1 MVGVRGKVL
10 NAAQS
15 AFLRKHRIRAVVLF
29 RANLGSEAEV
39 RALIAA
45 LRKAMGPRALIAID
59 QEGGAVVRTAFLP
72 HPPAAMALGAAGSA
86 ALAEE
91 VGAAV
96 ARGLKAVGFNWN
108 FAPVVDVNNDTAN
121 PVIAERSFSSNP
133 SEVAHLA
140 GAWMRGALREGV
152 ACCVKHFPGHGDT
165 RVDSHLELP
174 VVDKSRRQLSA
185 LELKPFRALQKSAPA
200 MMTAHIVYPQIDR
213 DRPATLSRKLLHG
226 MLRASWGYKGVIITD
241 SLLMKAIHQH
251 YRHDRA
257 AVLALQAGADMV
269 MTLGEPEE
277 QRETVEAIGA
287 ALADGSLTRAEVL
300 RSRARLDALAGRYP
314 IRPQRYAKARRAA
327 DERLMDRASCLALS
341 RIGDA
346 RPPPLDAPLRVIT
359 QRDAASDG
367 VSEAGLPGKAVAQL
381 FEAFRS
387 VEIVQVEDLR
397 SLDWDRLP
405 RDDRAAVLVSNQRA
419 RYGQA
424 SRRWRP
430 QLHVA
435 LWNPFQVLDVAS
447 PAIVTWGFADGA
459 LRALRGW
466 LEGRTP
472 APGRSPV
479 SLVPPAPMTAAHRRS
494 AKR

>member
-1 MVGVRGKVL
+1 MVRVRGKVL
-10 NAAQS
+10 DAAQS

-39 RALIAA
+39 RALTAA
-45 LRKAMGPRALIAID
+45 LRKAMGPRALIGID
-59 QEGGAVVRTAFLP
+59 QEGGAVVRATFLP

-91 VGAAV
+91 VGASV
-96 ARGLKAVGFNWN
+96 ARGLKSVGFNWN
-108 FAPVVDVNNDTAN
+108 FAPVVDVNNDPAN

-133 SEVAHLA
+133 SEVTRLA

-152 ACCVKHFPGHGDT
+152 ACCIKHFPGHGDT

-174 VVDKSRRQLSA
+174 IVDKSKRQLSA

-200 MMTAHIVYPQIDR
+200 MMTAHIVYPRIDR

-226 MLRASWGYKGVIITD
+226 LLRATWGYDGVIITD
-241 SLLMKAIHQH
+241 SLSMKAIHQR

-269 MTLGEPEE
+269 MALGDPEE
-277 QRETVEAIGA
+277 QRKAIDAIGA
-287 ALADGSLTRAEVL
+287 ALAAGALVRAEIL
-300 RSRARLDALAGRYP
+300 RSRARLDALARRYA
-314 IRPQRYAKARRAA
+314 IRQKRYAKGRREA
-327 DERLMDRASCLALS
+327 DERLMDRAWSLALT

-346 RPPPLDAPLRVIT
+346 RPPSLDAPLRVIT
-359 QRDAASDG
+359 QRQAPSDS
-367 VSEAGLPGKAVAQL
+367 VSEAGPPGEVVASL
-381 FEAFRS
+381 FEAFRT
-387 VEIVQVEDLR
+387 VEVVQVEDLLK
-397 SLDWDRLP
+397 LDWDRLP
-405 RDDRAAVLVSNQRA
+405 RDGRATVLVSNQRA
-419 RYGQA
+419 RYGHA

-430 QLHVA
+430 QLHLA

-447 PAIVTWGFADGA
+447 PAVVTWGFADGA

-479 SLVPPAPMTAAHRRS
+479 TLIPPIL
-494 AKR
+494 